1 MLISLELWAHY
12 STMPRKTRDE
22 AIFLNLLGIEE
33 HLEGTSRKTRYALCS
48 DAVEGARLW
57 SWNFIN

>member
-33 HLEGTSRKTRYALCS
+33 HLGGYLAQDEIR
-48 DAVEGARLW
+48 VV
-57 SWNFIN
+57 F